1 MATYESVC
9 KLTNKKEK
17 ISFDVIPMKTFSNP
31 SGLTVGLMKDCTV
44 RKRTNCDLCKEC
56 NLYRDIQNTYKYL

>member
-17 ISFDVIPMKTFSNP
+17 IWFDMIPVETQSQKVQ
-31 SGLTVGLMKDCTV
+31 LLV
-44 RKRTNCDLCKEC
+44 
-56 NLYRDIQNTYKYL
+56 